1 MELIRFHNQEDKM
14 KKKLPLI
21 LSIIVIAL
29 LIAPAI
35 SAADPAL
42 VIPTFTITAVD
53 EDDTVSI
60 KAQNF
65 PAGDSF
71 KVTMGL
77 FGTKGVGG
85 VFVTNQNSGTGSFTA
100 TYDIPASLAGL
111 NQIAI
116 RLQSPTSG
124 YYSYN
129 WFWNN
134 DAPDGGGDPPIG
146 TTWSYPLGGAAS
158 IPHTTITDVT
168 TSVDVTVDGT
178 NFTRN
183 DTYNVYIGKFGTKG
197 VGGVKV
203 DTFDTD
209 GTGKFTKTFSIPAS
223 LEDEGKLAIRFQS
236 PNSGYYAYDW
246 FVNTGVVVPPG
257 PGGTWGYPPA
267 GANTIPTFTI
277 QSVVE
282 DSKVTIKATNFTTD
296 DTFYVYMGKFGTKG
310 VGGVK
315 VEEQTTDGTGA
326 FTATYDIPASL
337 HGLSMIAIRLQSPA
351 SGYYSYNW
359 FYNNDAP

>member
-1 MELIRFHNQEDKM
+1 M
-14 KKKLPLI
+14 KTKIPLI
-21 LSIIVIAL
+21 LMIMVVAL
-29 LIAPAI
+29 LITPAI

-53 EDDTVSI
+53 EDNTVSI

-71 KVTMGL
+71 KVTMGK

-85 VFVTNQNSGTGSFTA
+85 VFVTNQNSDTGSFTA
-100 TYDIPASLAGL
+100 TYNIPASLKGL
-111 NQIAI
+111 TRIAI

-134 DAPDGGGDPPIG
+134 DAPGGGVTPPSG
-146 TTWSYPLGGAAS
+146 TTWGYPPAGKNT
-158 IPHTTITDVT
+158 IPHTKITDVT
-168 TSVDVTVDGT
+168 VGVDVTVQGS
-178 NFTRN
+178 NFTLN

-209 GTGKFTKTFSIPAS
+209 GTGKFTKTFSIPAA
-223 LEDEGKLAIRFQS
+223 LKDEGKLAIRFQS
-236 PNSGYYAYDW
+236 SNSGYYAYDW
-246 FVNTGVVVPPG
+246 FVNTGVTPG
-257 PGGTWGYPPA
+257 PGPGTTWGYPPA
-267 GANTIPTFTI
+267 GKNTIPTFTI
-277 QSVVE
+277 QAVVKN
-282 DSKVTIKATNFTTD
+282 DQVTIKATNFTTN
-296 DTFYVYMGKFGTKG
+296 DTFNVTMGKFGTKG

-315 VEEQTTDGTGA
+315 VTEQTTDGTGK

-359 FYNNDAP
+359 FYNNTAP